1 VPHREVAMAYVVSYL
16 VVLAVFGVVDLL
28 WLRAMA
34 DTLYRPTLGEILLP
48 SIRLAPALVF
58 YLAYPLG
65 VVFFA
70 VSPALRSG
78 SPTNAL
84 IAGALLGA
92 LAYATY
98 DVTNYATL
106 KNWTLQIT
114 VLDVVYGAVATG
126 LAAAA
131 GLLAARAL
139 TS

>member
-48 SIRLAPALVF
+48 SIRFAPALVF

-98 DVTNYATL
+98 DLTNYATL

>member
-1 VPHREVAMAYVVSYL
+1 MAYVVSYL

-70 VSPALRSG
+70 VAPALKSG
-78 SPTNAL
+78 SPTSAL

-98 DVTNYATL
+98 DLTNYATL

-114 VLDVVYGAVATG
+114 VLDITYGAIATG
-126 LAAAA
+126 VAAAA
-131 GLLAARAL
+131 GLFAARAL
-139 TS
+139 AT